1 MGFVVIL
8 QPQSGAQEDFLST
21 EADICIYGGAA
32 GGGKSFALLL
42 EGLRNID
49 NPNFNAMIFRRNNTM
64 IRNQGSLW
72 DESMSMYM
80 TIGGHPRQHMLDWTF
95 RSGSSIKFGHLEHET
110 TVYNYQ
116 GSQICYLA
124 FDELTHFTQSQFF
137 YMLSRNRSVCG
148 VKPYIR
154 ATTNPDKIS
163 WVRNMIDWW
172 IGSDGY
178 PIPERSGVLRWFV
191 RDKGEIIWADTAEE
205 LQHIAE
211 PKSFTFIPAKLSDNQ
226 ILMQKDPSYL
236 SSLMAQNTVERAK
249 LLDGNWDIDYSD
261 YGVVLTRHDF
271 SRYSLSEKM
280 KIPGFF
286 SESYFVLDGASRTSE
301 ANDYSVLGLWA
312 RGKFDQ
318 QWYIIDWLRIR
329 LQEPDLEQAIIDKW
343 HYWRDV
349 RYNNTIIFTPK
360 GVNIER
366 GACGIG
372 MMQRLPRKAIPC
384 FELEPIKDKFYRL
397 NDGLGI
403 IKSKWVNVPDDAA
416 WANTFFEECECFR
429 ADMKHVLM
437 AGEIKPHDDQID
449 NMAYAIS
456 SQVNQKAAIE
466 VYKKPQQQKP
476 RHGLWLNN

>member
-1 MGFVVIL
+1 MIL
-8 QPQSGAQEDFLST
+8 QPQPGAQEDFLST

-42 EGLRNID
+42 EALRNID
-49 NPNFNAMIFRRNNTM
+49 NSNFNAMIFRRNNTM

-80 TIGGHPRQHMLDWTF
+80 MIGGHPRQHMLDWTF
-95 RSGSSIKFGHLEHET
+95 KSGSSIKFGHLEHET

-163 WVRNMIDWW
+163 WVRRMIDWW
-172 IGSDGY
+172 IGLDGY

-312 RGKFDQ
+312 KGKFDQ
-318 QWYIIDWLRIR
+318 QWYIIDWLRVR

-343 HYWRDV
+343 YYWRDV
-349 RYNNTIIFTPK
+349 KYNNTIIFTPK

>member
-1 MGFVVIL
+1 
-8 QPQSGAQEDFLST
+8 
-21 EADICIYGGAA
+21 
-32 GGGKSFALLL
+32 L

-95 RSGSSIKFGHLEHET
+95 KSGSSIKFGHLEHET

-172 IGSDGY
+172 IGNDGY
-178 PIPERSGVLRWFV
+178 PIPERSGVLRYFV
-191 RDKGEIIWADTAEE
+191 RDKGEIIWADTAKE

-312 RGKFDQ
+312 KGKFDQ
-318 QWYIIDWLRIR
+318 QWYIIDWLRVR

-384 FELEPIKDKFYRL
+384 FELEPVKDKFYRL

-403 IKSKWVNVPDDAA
+403 IKSKWVNIPDDAS

-437 AGEIKPHDDQID
+437 SGEIKPHDDQID

-456 SQVNQKAAIE
+456 SQVNQKVAIE

-476 RHGLWLNN
+476 RHGVWLNN

>member
-1 MGFVVIL
+1 MIL
-8 QPQSGAQEDFLST
+8 QPQPGAQEDFLST

-95 RSGSSIKFGHLEHET
+95 KSGSSIKFGHLEHET

-172 IGSDGY
+172 IGNDGY

-191 RDKGEIIWADTAEE
+191 RDKGEILWADTAEE

-312 RGKFDQ
+312 KGKFDQ

-403 IKSKWVNVPDDAA
+403 IKSKWVNIPDDAS

-437 AGEIKPHDDQID
+437 SGEIKPHDDQID